1 MNHYNTTTSQNQPD
15 SKSSS
20 YTMKAVALIAH
31 DNKKQDLLE
40 WAEYNKLTLS
50 TFKLFATGTTGKLI
64 SEATDLDIHRYK
76 SGPFG
81 GDMQIGSDIAEGQ
94 IDAVIFFWDP
104 LAAQPHDVDVKALL
118 RICILYNVPLA
129 CNRATAN
136 MVISSPLFK
145 SSNAK
150 EGASSNASA
159 SKEAHHESQDDPQ
172 DLKETS

>member
-1 MNHYNTTTSQNQPD
+1 
-15 SKSSS
+15 
-20 YTMKAVALIAH
+20 MKAAALIAH

-64 SEATDLDIHRYK
+64 SEATDLEIHRYK
-76 SGPFG
+76 SGPYG
-81 GDMQIGSDIAEGQ
+81 GDMQIGSDIADGQ

-118 RICILYNVPLA
+118 RICILYNIPLA

-136 MVISSPLFK
+136 MIISSPLFK
-145 SSNAK
+145 SSNPV
-150 EGASSNASA
+150 E
-159 SKEAHHESQDDPQ
+159 
-172 DLKETS
+172 